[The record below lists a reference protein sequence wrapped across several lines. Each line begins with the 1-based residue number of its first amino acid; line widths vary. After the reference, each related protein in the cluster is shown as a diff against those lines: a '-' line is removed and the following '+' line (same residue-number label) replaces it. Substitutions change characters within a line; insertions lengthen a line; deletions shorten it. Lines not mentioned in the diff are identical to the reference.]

1 VGTNPVLFHLDEE
14 VHAALKKAAAERD
27 TSVTALLRKGA
38 DLVLADLYGGDLRR
52 SADIRAALAELSGVL
67 AKLADGHV
75 LVPKSA
81 LPAGSWEDLLREG
94 STT

>member
-1 VGTNPVLFHLDEE
+1 VGKKGVLVNLDEE
-14 VHAALKKAAAERD
+14 VHAALAKAAAQRG
-27 TSVTALLRKGA
+27 TSVTALLREGA
-38 DLVLADLYGGDLRR
+38 ELVLADLYGGDRRR

-67 AKLADGHV
+67 AKLQNGHV

-81 LPAGSWEDLLREG
+81 APAGSWEDLMREG